1 MIDGEVELTLTDKL
15 GEDDSVDGAKTHRF
29 LLLQTK
35 PSQQLVLTLFDF
47 DFTPHSFAN

>member
-35 PSQQLVLTLFDF
+35 PSQQLILLTLFDL
-47 DFTPHSFAN
+47 TPHSFAF